1 MRIAT
6 GFITAISLGLGLSGV
21 VRADDLPTVPP
32 PAVEIIALRM
42 QPLDGVTVTQN
53 GTDDRATG
61 GVLTS
66 AFTARVPRRGGHSTR
81 RAWIEIDVAARESG
95 MLYIEMLALV
105 TSLDPR
111 RSHCGASLDG
121 VADVRVTDEVERIT
135 LRARRLVDA
144 GTSTFGFGVL
154 LACAGEGRKPPD
166 AEISVE
172 SIAVTSVDQ
181 GDAWR

>member
-1 MRIAT
+1 MRIAI
-6 GFITAISLGLGLSGV
+6 GLITTISLVLGLPGV
-21 VRADDLPTVPP
+21 VRADDTSTVPP
-32 PAVEIIALRM
+32 TVAEIIAVRM

-53 GTDDRATG
+53 STDDRATV

-66 AFTARVPRRGGHSTR
+66 GFTARVPRRGGHSTR

-95 MLYIEMLALV
+95 MIYIEMLALV
-105 TSLDPR
+105 TSVDPR
-111 RSHCGASLDG
+111 RSQCGASLDG
-121 VADVRVTDEVERIT
+121 VADIRITDEVERIT
-135 LRARRLVDA
+135 LRARRSVDK

-166 AEISVE
+166 AEISVD
-172 SIAVTSVDQ
+172 SIAAASVDQ

>member
-1 MRIAT
+1 MRIT
-6 GFITAISLGLGLSGV
+6 IGFITAISLGLGLSGV
-21 VRADDLPTVPP
+21 VRADDTPEVAPP
-32 PAVEIIALRM
+32 MIEIVAVRM

-66 AFTARVPRRGGHSTR
+66 GFTARVPRRGGHSTR
-81 RAWIEIDVAARESG
+81 RAWIEIDVAAREAG

-111 RSHCGASLDG
+111 RSQCGASLDG
-121 VADVRVTDEVERIT
+121 VGDIRITDEVARIT
-135 LRARRLVDA
+135 LRARRPVDA
-144 GTSTFGFGVL
+144 GTTTFGFGVL

-166 AEISVE
+166 AEISVD
-172 SIAVTSVDQ
+172 SIAVAAVDQ